1 MHPETRHRPTFGIVL
16 IVCAAILWG
25 TTGTAQS
32 FSQLTLS
39 SYWVGAIR
47 LLVSGLFLLL
57 WVGISDT
64 RSLSLRVIS
73 ALPWRLII
81 IAALSMCTYN
91 LAFFAGVRLS
101 GVAIGTAITIGS
113 GPVWA
118 GILQAIWM
126 RQFPDR
132 TWWLAVGTAVSGLL
146 IATMGSLQT
155 NTAISLTGISLCLL
169 GGLSYAV
176 YALTTKKLVTTSAP
190 GIVTALVFSS
200 AAIIALPAAYALAGP
215 AIISRPDIVVLLWL
229 GVVATGIAY
238 LFFSTGV
245 QHVNGATA
253 VALALAE
260 PITAVVLAIFIVG
273 ETQTPLS
280 LAGMVVV
287 FFGLCLIIRAERRS
301 REK

>member
-1 MHPETRHRPTFGIVL
+1 MPPENSHRPTFGIAL

-39 SYWVGAIR
+39 SYWIGAIR
-47 LLVSGLFLLL
+47 LLVSGVFLLL
-57 WVGISDT
+57 WVSVSDI
-64 RSLSLRVIS
+64 RSLSPRQLGR
-73 ALPWRLII
+73 LPWPLII
-81 IAALSMCTYN
+81 TAALSMCVYN

-118 GILQAIWM
+118 GILQAFWM
-126 RQFPDR
+126 RQLPDR
-132 TWWLAVGTAVSGLL
+132 FWWLAVGTAVLGLV
-146 IATMGSLQT
+146 IATLGSLST
-155 NTAISLTGISLCLL
+155 TTTVPPTGIVLCLL

-176 YALTTKKLVTTSAP
+176 YALTTKRLVVTAAP

-200 AAIIALPAAYALAGP
+200 AALFAIPAAYALAGP
-215 AIISRPDIVVLLWL
+215 AIISRPDIMVLLWL
-229 GVVATGIAY
+229 GIVATGVAY
-238 LFFSTGV
+238 LLFSTGLK
-245 QHVNGATA
+245 HVNGPTA

-260 PITAVVLAIFIVG
+260 PITAVVLAILIVG

-280 LAGMVVV
+280 LSGMMIV
-287 FFGLCLIIRAERRS
+287 FFGLCLIVRSERRVH
-301 REK
+301 